1 MITGPLTM
9 RELTEAVATV
19 CAGAPMQ
26 PETMPEGSPEANCLG
41 LPFDRFAAVIAV
53 LEQCFFVP
61 LLPEALR
68 CTSRTE
74 LVEMVNT
81 QVTSGV

>member
-9 RELTEAVATV
+9 RELTEVVATV
-19 CAGAPMQ
+19 CDGDPVHLGTAR
-26 PETMPEGSPEANCLG
+26 EWSREANCLG
-41 LPFDRFAAVIAV
+41 LPSDRFAEVIAV
-53 LEQCFFVP
+53 LETCFFVP

-68 CTSRTE
+68 CTTPRE
-74 LVEMVNT
+74 LVELINT

>member
-9 RELTEAVATV
+9 RELFEVVATV
-19 CAGAPMQ
+19 YGDPMRPDTAG
-26 PETMPEGSPEANCLG
+26 ERSEEANCLG
-41 LPFDRFAAVIAV
+41 LPFGRFAEVIAV

-68 CTSRTE
+68 CTTPTE
-74 LVEMVNT
+74 LVELINT
-81 QVTSGV
+81 QVPSGV

>member
-9 RELTEAVATV
+9 RELTEVVATV
-19 CAGAPMQ
+19 CAGDPMG
-26 PETMPEGSPEANCLG
+26 PETAEEWPQEANCLG
-41 LPFDRFAAVIAV
+41 LPFGRFAAVIAV
-53 LEQCFFVP
+53 LKQCFFVP

-68 CTSRTE
+68 CTTPTE
-74 LVEMVNT
+74 LVELINT

>member
-1 MITGPLTM
+1 MITGPSTR
-9 RELTEAVATV
+9 RELTEVMATV
-19 CAGAPMQ
+19 CGDPMRPDTAAERSQ
-26 PETMPEGSPEANCLG
+26 EANCLG
-41 LPFDRFAAVIAV
+41 LPFGRFAEVIAV

-68 CTSRTE
+68 CATPTE
-74 LVEMVNT
+74 LVQLINT

>member
-9 RELTEAVATV
+9 RELTEVVATV
-19 CAGAPMQ
+19 CGGDPMR
-26 PETMPEGSPEANCLG
+26 PETVGERSQEANCLG
-41 LPFDRFAAVIAV
+41 LPFGRFAEVVAV
-53 LEQCFFVP
+53 LEQWFSLP

-68 CTSRTE
+68 CSTPTE
-74 LVEMVNT
+74 LVALINT

>member
-9 RELTEAVATV
+9 QELTEVVATV
-19 CAGAPMQ
+19 CGGDPMR
-26 PETMPEGSPEANCLG
+26 PETAGERSREVNCLG
-41 LPFDRFAAVIAV
+41 LPFGRFAEVIAV
-53 LEQCFFVP
+53 LEQWFFVP

-68 CTSRTE
+68 CTAPTE
-74 LVEMVNT
+74 LVELINT

>member
-9 RELTEAVATV
+9 RELFEVVATV
-19 CAGAPMQ
+19 YGDPMRPDTAG
-26 PETMPEGSPEANCLG
+26 ERSEEANCLG
-41 LPFDRFAAVIAV
+41 LPFGRFAEVIAV

-68 CTSRTE
+68 CATPTE
-74 LVEMVNT
+74 LVQLINT

>member
-9 RELTEAVATV
+9 RELAEVVATV
-19 CAGAPMQ
+19 CGGDPMRPERAGERSQ
-26 PETMPEGSPEANCLG
+26 EANCLG
-41 LPFDRFAAVIAV
+41 LPIGRFAEVIAV
-53 LEQCFFVP
+53 LERRFFVP

-68 CTSRTE
+68 CTTPTE
-74 LVEMVNT
+74 LVELINT